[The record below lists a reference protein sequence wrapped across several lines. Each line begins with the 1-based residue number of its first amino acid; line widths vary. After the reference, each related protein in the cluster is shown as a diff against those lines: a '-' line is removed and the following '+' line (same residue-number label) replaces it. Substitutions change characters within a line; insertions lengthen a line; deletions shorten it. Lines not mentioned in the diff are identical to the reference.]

1 MTRLPPY
8 IETAWVEGAHEIS
21 GLDHLG
27 VKGPCISIYG
37 QLLPGITNVTDR
49 ARYFSFYTWVIW
61 KLDQLDR
68 RKKE

>member
-37 QLLPGITNVTDR
+37 QLLPGITNVFGTII
-49 ARYFSFYTWVIW
+49 A
-61 KLDQLDR
+61 KLYPQNHHN
-68 RKKE
+68 